1 MLAGLRSQRPM
12 RPRPD
17 SIGKNCRAVCN
28 GLPMQPWLPRTV
40 SPYGQGGPSSDRHT
54 KVVLGPCHYRAIH
67 SGHDRSR
74 ADNHGQRHGALDLR
88 RSPNFAGDDLPQSG
102 FACRR
107 SGRSVGGEPNPNG
120 PHWVR
125 MTPATSGFPAGT
137 SRLNPQ
143 VSARSWR
150 WPAQAEESDY
160 GFESYLLC
168 LRDQQFRRA

>member
-17 SIGKNCRAVCN
+17 GIGKSCRAVCN
-28 GLPMQPWLPRTV
+28 GLPCSRGYLGRL

-88 RSPNFAGDDLPQSG
+88 RSPNLAGDGLPQSG
-102 FACRR
+102 FEAGDRWSRCIRLTVPDR
-107 SGRSVGGEPNPNG
+107 PIRPLPHIGEPLLNG
-120 PHWVR
+120 QECPGHSPFTSTAWAGGLGR
-125 MTPATSGFPAGT
+125 RRLRIPPPAPV
-137 SRLNPQ
+137 L
-143 VSARSWR
+143 W
-150 WPAQAEESDY
+150 AEL
-160 GFESYLLC
+160 GP
-168 LRDQQFRRA
+168 